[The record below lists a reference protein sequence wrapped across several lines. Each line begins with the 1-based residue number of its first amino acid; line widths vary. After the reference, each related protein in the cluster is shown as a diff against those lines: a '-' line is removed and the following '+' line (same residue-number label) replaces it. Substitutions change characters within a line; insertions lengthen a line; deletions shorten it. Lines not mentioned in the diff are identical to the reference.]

1 MSREPE
7 IVTRFRTLMETTS
20 EEDLT
25 AIAYNSPAVHFA
37 LFMEIRDKNNRFI
50 RPEPNVLQLRV
61 SEAIETLRER
71 CPGLRIRL
79 IGVKPR
85 RAGLSTFSLECGYHE
100 AMRRPINGMTIADRK
115 ENSAMLTEKLA
126 DFTSHDSFPWEN
138 PLIQNTDASKAWA
151 NGSTWIIDTAENPDA
166 GVGGTR
172 QFDHYSECAK
182 YPQTEKKNDIKTMTA
197 ALPALNGDDTIG
209 IAESTPEGAAGWF
222 FNTWQGAMW
231 LDDFLKRWDEGF
243 RPEEIWIRIFAAWW
257 EFADNSRKT
266 PVSKVEREFIEAT
279 LTDEEREDRKKFGLT
294 YEQLA
299 WRRDTIESQCNKDPR
314 IFLYYYPKDPV
325 SCWIASGSPRFDME
339 TLINMELVANGIAP
353 ETGYLVRQHDGQI
366 TFHTKHDGQGD
377 IEIYEKP
384 IVGCSYTVIADPA
397 ESMSQTVGAD
407 PDANSV
413 GVWRKGYQDA
423 VNNRWR
429 PMKLVARLKAPFHGE
444 EDEVAAHIERLSRF
458 YGRCIV
464 GLEVNK
470 GFHVMRCLQA
480 AGIPLYKR
488 TPINN
493 RTGKVEEQV
502 GFKMTSKDERE
513 ALISSLASAIMSRE
527 IDIHCNHMIDQLKAF
542 VRKPSGKSEAA
553 LGKHDD
559 DVIQAALAW
568 EVTPSSATL
577 YKETK
582 VRNVEPRDRGRN
594 GWRQTNAAKWG

>member
-7 IVTRFRTLMETTS
+7 IVTRFRTLLETTS

-61 SEAIETLRER
+61 SEAIETLREQ

-100 AMRRPINGMTIADRK
+100 AQRRPINGMTIADQK

-126 DFTSHDSFPWEN
+126 DFTTHDSFPWNN
-138 PLIQNTDASKAWA
+138 PLVQNTDASKAWM
-151 NGSTWIIDTAENPDA
+151 NGSTWTIDTAENPDA

-182 YPQTEKKNDIKTMTA
+182 YPQTEKKNDVKTMTA
-197 ALPALNGDDTIG
+197 ALPALNGDETIG
-209 IAESTPEGAAGWF
+209 IAESTPEGAQGWF
-222 FNTWQGAMW
+222 YGTWEGAYW
-231 LDDFLKRWDEGF
+231 LDDFLKRWEEGF
-243 RPEEIWIRIFAAWW
+243 RPEEAWIRIFAGWW
-257 EFADNSRKT
+257 EFSDNARQT
-266 PVSKVEREFIEAT
+266 PVTDTERRYIDET
-279 LTDEEREDRKKFGLT
+279 LTEEEREDREKFGLT
-294 YEQLA
+294 YEQIA
-299 WRRDTIESQCNKDPR
+299 WRRDTIESQCDKNPK

-339 TLINMELVANGIAP
+339 SLIRMEHQANSVAP
-353 ETGYLVRQHDGQI
+353 ETGYLVRQFDGNV
-366 TFHTKHDGQGD
+366 TFHTKHDGDGD

-384 IVGCSYTVIADPA
+384 IVGCSYAVIADPA

-413 GVWRKGYQDA
+413 GVWRRGYQCATTD
-423 VNNRWR
+423 RWR

-444 EDEVAAHIERLSRF
+444 EDETAAHIERLSRY
-458 YGRCIV
+458 YGTCIC

-470 GFHVMRCLQA
+470 GFHVMRCLQI
-480 AGIPLYKR
+480 AGIPLYRR
-488 TPINN
+488 TPLNN
-493 RTGKVEEQV
+493 RTGKVEAQV

-513 ALISSLASAIMSRE
+513 ALVSSLASAIVTGD
-527 IDIHCNHMIDQLKAF
+527 IDVSCPFMIGQMKKF
-542 VRKPSGKSEAA
+542 VRKPNGKSEAA
-553 LGKHDD
+553 VGFHDD
-559 DVIQAALAW
+559 DVIQAAIAW
-568 EVTPSSATL
+568 EVTPTSATL
-577 YKETK
+577 YKDRK
-582 VRNVEPRDRGRN
+582 VKNTEPRDRGRN
-594 GWRQTNAAKWG
+594 GWRQVNRG